1 MTPVLLG
8 HGLGIGQKL
17 VPVAGAGGVGSVD
30 ESDAGVK
37 FVITNYKCK
46 FIIRIRAPLCNYSAH
61 RRTLPYPV
69 QPNFFCRI

>member
-46 FIIRIRAPLCNYSAH
+46 FINRIHAPLCNCSAH
-61 RRTLPYPV
+61 R

>member
-37 FVITNYKCK
+37 FVITNYKCTL
-46 FIIRIRAPLCNYSAH
+46 LC
-61 RRTLPYPV
+61 PV
-69 QPNFFCRI
+69 QPIFSFRFLGSF